1 MSLNS
6 LKVQIIQKAW
16 ADPAFK
22 EQLLADPR
30 KALQASFGIEL
41 PEGINLKVVEE
52 TPSDYYLV
60 IPPNPAELEDPKAEP
75 GNLRYNWG

>member
-16 ADPAFK
+16 EDPEFK
-22 EQLLADPR
+22 ARLLADPS

-41 PEGINLKVVEE
+41 PAGINLKVVEE

-60 IPPNPAELEDPKAEP
+60 IPPNPAEFADPKAEP
-75 GNLRYNWG
+75 GNLQYNWG